1 MFQRSNMFSEEDQK
15 RINEEAQNYLKELED
30 KGPEQIFKA
39 MLTWQVVHQSAMYEK
54 IFEEQERMC
63 LLLEE
68 FLDII
73 YETDYILNE
82 AIRNGDE
89 CISPLREPENISIR
103 YADHHP
109 LDLELSQ

>member
-1 MFQRSNMFSEEDQK
+1 MFSEEDQK
-15 RINEEAQNYLKELED
+15 RVNEEAQNYLKELED

-54 IFEEQERMC
+54 MFEEQERMC

-73 YETDYILNE
+73 YETDDILNE
-82 AIRNGDE
+82 AIQNEDE
-89 CISPLREPENISIR
+89 CIFPLIEPENISIR
-103 YADHHP
+103 IAGHHLP
-109 LDLELSQ
+109 DRELSQ